1 MNNSIIITKL
11 YGLMRHEYARLKDCT
26 PTKDSKSE
34 IMMKKKSPRSSS
46 KARAE
51 TNSRNTNSIVRLK

>member
-1 MNNSIIITKL
+1 
-11 YGLMRHEYARLKDCT
+11 MRHEYARLKDCT

-34 IMMKKKSPRSSS
+34 IMMKKKSPRSLS

-51 TNSRNTNSIVRLK
+51 TNSRNTNSIARLK